1 MLEAQSEDAS
11 HLLAL
16 SSLAG
21 QAGGEELAAT

>member
-1 MLEAQSEDAS
+1 MLEAQSEDAG

-21 QAGGEELAAT
+21 EAGGEELTAS